1 MGYKPLRFRKAPT
14 VIFGVTS
21 LLCLGAPLQARTT
34 LVPNKPA
41 QTEDASRR
49 QIDEFNRFL
58 EDHRDIAV
66 ELHSKP
72 WLVRNDDYLQRH
84 PDLRSYVDE
93 HPGLREAIDQDPV
106 AFMRED
112 AQRSELAQFSRFLDT
127 HRQIAEDLR
136 KDPSSADNYAYRQ
149 SHPDLKAYLD
159 QHDSVKQALHENAAQ
174 FLKEEEGFD
183 RSAGREGRDIDA
195 RGGNFDR
202 DRDAN
207 NRDRDRDADA
217 RNRDADNRDHDPG
230 ADARDRDADNR
241 DHDPGADARGRDA
254 DNRDRDPGADARNR
268 DADNRDRDPGADAR
282 NRDADNRDHDRG
294 TDAHDRDANRGDLAE
309 FDRFLDSHREI
320 GEQIRKDPSLANNRE
335 FVQNH
340 PALGTFL
347 QNNPGVRDDLRRD
360 PNTFMH
366 QETGFDRAENA
377 GNRDPMHD
385 HMAAFGGFLGDH
397 RDIARDLYK
406 DPSKVKNR
414 EFVQNRPD
422 LDTYLTAHPDVRNDL
437 MANPK
442 DFVKGAQQMSNG
454 STNGS
459 GTTGSGSGSG
469 SGTSAGTTGSK
480 TPSGSSGPS
489 TSSTAPTPKPK
500 Q

>member
-21 LLCLGAPLQARTT
+21 LLCLGTPLHARTRPA
-34 LVPNKPA
+34 PNKPA
-41 QTEDASRR
+41 QTEDTSRR

-58 EDHRDIAV
+58 EGHRDIAV

-72 WLVRNDDYLQRH
+72 WLVRNYDYLQSH

-106 AFMRED
+106 AFMKED

-127 HRQIAEDLR
+127 HHQIAENLR
-136 KDPSSADNYAYRQ
+136 KDPSSADNDAYLQ

-174 FLKEEEGFD
+174 FLKEEEGFN
-183 RSAGREGRDIDA
+183 RSAGGQGRDIDA
-195 RGGNFDR
+195 RGGDFDR

-207 NRDRDRDADA
+207 NRDHDRDAD
-217 RNRDADNRDHDPG
+217 G
-230 ADARDRDADNR
+230 RDRDADN
-241 DHDPGADARGRDA
+241 GY
-254 DNRDRDPGADARNR
+254 RDRDAGGP
-268 DADNRDRDPGADAR
+268 
-282 NRDADNRDHDRG
+282 
-294 TDAHDRDANRGDLAE
+294 DRDANRRDLAE

-320 GEQIRKDPSLANNRE
+320 AEQIRKDPSLANNRE

-366 QETGFDRAENA
+366 QETRFDRAENA

-422 LDTYLTAHPDVRNDL
+422 LDTYLNAHPDVRNDL

-454 STNGS
+454 STDGS
-459 GTTGSGSGSG
+459 DTTGSGSGSG
-469 SGTSAGTTGSK
+469 SGTTAGSTGTTGSK
-480 TPSGSSGPS
+480 TPSGSSGSS